1 MVAVSQTLSNAFS
14 WMKMLEFR
22 LKFHWSLFLRVQ
34 LTIFQHWFRKW
45 LGADQATSHYLTQWW
60 LAYRCIYASLGLNE
74 LIVDKILTIDT
85 VFHLLIWIAIHWVCR
100 IATYIIVTKYRCIVM
115 CWWIVTPLL
124 HSISQPS
131 VHPCFARA
139 IELIAHP
146 KITKIFSFS
155 WGFSSKV
162 AFCTP

>member
-85 VFHLLIWIAIHWVCR
+85 VFHLLMWIAIHWVCR
-100 IATYIIVTKYRCIVM
+100 IATYIIVTKYQCIVM
-115 CWWIVTPLL
+115 RWWIVTPLL
-124 HSISQPS
+124 HSFSQPP
-131 VHPCFARA
+131 VHPCFAWA
-139 IELIAHP
+139 VELIAHP
-146 KITKIFSFS
+146 KITKMLSFS